1 MTAKATAAPPTA
13 ARKAK
18 PRRTLSETTQSRA
31 LEETDLRR
39 YSPEEVIEN
48 RWLPYKSARVLRE
61 KAYKHEVH
69 CHKDGGVI
77 TFTAE
82 DIRMENAR
90 HAVAP
95 IDLTKRAKSAA

>member
-18 PRRTLSETTQSRA
+18 PRRTSESTQRNAS
-31 LEETDLRR
+31 EEADLRR
-39 YSPEEVIEN
+39 YTPEEVIEY

-82 DIRMENAR
+82 DIRQENAR

-95 IDLTKRAKSAA
+95 IDLTKRVRSAA